1 MSILW
6 VILLKALAE
15 KVYDHTYEARPL
27 KRAIQK
33 YIENPLSMEILK
45 GNISE
50 GAKIEA
56 DFEGERIVFNSN
68 F

>member
-15 KVYDHTYEARPL
+15 KVYDHTYGARPL

-33 YIENPLSMEILK
+33 YIENPLSLELLK
-45 GNISE
+45 GNFTE

-56 DFEGERIVFNSN
+56 DAKACYPGHP
-68 F
+68 